1 MSMTIDHDNLSEYTN
16 PHFYDAENRWGP
28 DDDFYLALA
37 KRVGGPV
44 LDLACGTGRLTRA
57 LAQTGLTVTG
67 VDLSAS
73 MLARARA
80 LAGDLPITWHQG
92 DCRELQ
98 LGQRFRLVLMTSHAF
113 QHMLTSADQ
122 DRLLATVYAHLEV
135 GGIFAFESRHPNSAE
150 WEDSDWVRWRAYTLP
165 TARTNGTAG
174 GQQVEVWMAA
184 IYDQP
189 NALEHWHFRRIVK
202 TGEQAAE
209 PLESQ
214 ITLLYTD
221 VEPLNQRLVA
231 HGFTVLEQYGNW
243 MRHLVDSDSPEI
255 ITICQRKI

>member
-1 MSMTIDHDNLSEYTN
+1 MSITIDHDNLSEYAN
-16 PHFYDAENRWGP
+16 PSLYDAENRWGP

-67 VDLSAS
+67 VDLSAP
-73 MLARARA
+73 MLARARE
-80 LAGDLPITWHQG
+80 LAGELPITWVEG
-92 DCRELQ
+92 DCRDLH
-98 LGQRFRLVLMTSHAF
+98 LGQRFRLLLMTSHAF
-113 QHMLTSADQ
+113 QHMLTTADQ
-122 DRLLATVYAHLEV
+122 DQLLTTVYAHLEV

-150 WEDSDWVRWRAYTLP
+150 WADNDWVRWRAYPLP

-255 ITICQRKI
+255 ITVCQRKI